1 MGAGGESRPRWSTS
15 RRSVTTEAPEESH
28 HVKTRSSISRDR
40 RASRQSGGLGKGRR
54 QTSYETLAEIA
65 DWRRIGLH
73 DKYADA
79 TMSRPVT
86 RGWLH
91 IGLASVS
98 TFLVSTS
105 GGRDFLGVRGS
116 KSLMTFFTFTFVV
129 PYWASSALHFIPW
142 RIRVAHDISL
152 VLDFLGISGGFA
164 AQTVAWVGKGWWN
177 VSLDDGF
184 EVNKWAARLSV
195 LATARLTYVLTYAV
209 LHRTSTPVMVH
220 RRQLRFAITGFNML
234 CLLVVETRLIS
245 SWRLNLL
252 VQILGKLFVPTYFVF
267 CVAVDSSSDFR
278 PLPTKAKVWEAH
290 ENWHVVILVLHLLQF
305 YAVSTHVHG
314 LSAGV

>member
-1 MGAGGESRPRWSTS
+1 MHYGRNIYWQLFQLHASQVPCLLPLVDYTTSNIYQYWQLLRIHTRDSR
-15 RRSVTTEAPEESH
+15 
-28 HVKTRSSISRDR
+28 
-40 RASRQSGGLGKGRR
+40 L
-54 QTSYETLAEIA
+54 TLF
-65 DWRRIGLH
+65 
-73 DKYADA
+73 
-79 TMSRPVT
+79 
-86 RGWLH
+86 
-91 IGLASVS
+91 
-98 TFLVSTS
+98 FLVQ
-105 GGRDFLGVRGS
+105 
-116 KSLMTFFTFTFVV
+116 
-129 PYWASSALHFIPW
+129 P
-142 RIRVAHDISL
+142 
-152 VLDFLGISGGFA
+152 
-164 AQTVAWVGKGWWN
+164 Q
-177 VSLDDGF
+177 
-184 EVNKWAARLSV
+184 VNKWAARLSV

-314 LSAGV
+314 LSAGVWKTVL